1 MDRCI
6 YMETRIGT
14 AAICINDRNEI
25 LMVLQ
30 GKEGEEKRW
39 SVPSGGL
46 EKGETLEACCIR
58 EVWEESGYNVEVVN
72 KIYEKEGTT
81 YGVPVYV
88 HYYFVKQIG
97 SNMKIQNP
105 DELIHEIDWKGIHEV
120 EQLSLTF
127 PEDYELICQYIE
139 KEASI

>member
-1 MDRCI
+1 
-6 YMETRIGT
+6 MERWIGS
-14 AAICINDRNEI
+14 AAVCVNERNEV

-46 EKGETLEACCIR
+46 EKGETIEECCIR
-58 EVWEESGYNVEVVN
+58 EVWEETCYNVEVVN
-72 KIYEKEGTT
+72 KIYEKEGIT

-97 SNMKIQNP
+97 GNMKIQDP
-105 DELIHEIDWKGIHEV
+105 DELIHEIAWKRIDEMK
-120 EQLSLTF
+120 ELTLSF
-127 PEDYELICQYIE
+127 PEDYEILNKYIN
-139 KEASI
+139 KKASV

>member
-1 MDRCI
+1 
-6 YMETRIGT
+6 MERWIGS
-14 AAICINDRNEI
+14 AAVCVNERNEV

-46 EKGETLEACCIR
+46 EKGETLEECCIR
-58 EVWEESGYNVEVVN
+58 EVWEETGYNVEVVN
-72 KIYEKEGTT
+72 KIYEKEGIT

-97 SNMKIQNP
+97 GNMEIQDP
-105 DELIHEIDWKGIHEV
+105 D
-120 EQLSLTF
+120 
-127 PEDYELICQYIE
+127 
-139 KEASI
+139 